1 MCHICIDFL
10 DPKHL
15 LKSGFQFLEL
25 EGMILGVIL
34 NPKNILLKS
43 IEVFISYIYL
53 VDGGRD
59 GSEAINIS
67 GQS

>member
-1 MCHICIDFL
+1 MCHICVHFL

-15 LKSGFQFLEL
+15 LKSGFQFL
-25 EGMILGVIL
+25 ILGVIL

>member
-1 MCHICIDFL
+1 MHRFS
-10 DPKHL
+10 
-15 LKSGFQFLEL
+15 KSEASFEIRFSVFEL